1 MTSGLPDLGW
11 VACMETLRHLAGLE
25 TFGWLEGLEAFGQAA
40 GVAAFRWVAG
50 AASFRQV
57 AGVDFFRFTIISLKN
72 GQTWCRG
79 KKTQVTYLRWRDS
92 CPTHVL
98 QVEGPPPLQWK

>member
-1 MTSGLPDLGW
+1 MTTSGLPALGQ
-11 VACMETLRHLAGLE
+11 VAGMETLRHLAGLE
-25 TFGWLEGLEAFGQAA
+25 TFGQAA

-50 AASFRQV
+50 VASFRQV

-79 KKTQVTYLRWRDS
+79 KKTQVTYLRWRDT

-98 QVEGPPPLQWK
+98 QVEGPPPLQWE